1 MCAHVCACARVCTWS
16 AVRPV
21 LWTVVPLEASQS
33 EGIQPVVQAAGTVG
47 MFAFPGSMNPT
58 GAVSLK
64 G

>member
-33 EGIQPVVQAAGTVG
+33 EGIQPVVQAQQAQWGCLL
-47 MFAFPGSMNPT
+47 FLAP
-58 GAVSLK
+58 
-64 G
+64 